1 MPFRVL
7 AEIILAS
14 STLDRMFGKF
24 FADSSAPSKLIFSLM
39 LKTKMILLLLLFQSS
54 FIFSQTYENGK
65 QVSQQYDTH
74 LVVKGETLYS
84 LSKKYSTTVPE
95 LLRLNPA
102 IVDNNLE
109 TGSLVKVPFVP
120 EQHAATAEM
129 ANKKMENAILYRVGK
144 KETLYSIS
152 KRYNTDVATLMLWND
167 LQEASIQEG
176 SQLIVGYENP
186 QLTIVGP
193 LGQDA
198 TNTGQPEAAGI
209 VIKKPDLVNDTSK
222 SVRSEPAGAT
232 PMNSGMSEKGIA
244 RWVKSSADDGNFY
257 ALHRT
262 APNGTM
268 VTVKNMMNGRTVDVK
283 VIGKLP
289 ATPENENVT
298 IKISASAAKKL
309 GVLDEKFLAE
319 FYYDAEGEE
328 K

>member
-1 MPFRVL
+1 VRL
-7 AEIILAS
+7 
-14 STLDRMFGKF
+14 FGKF
-24 FADSSAPSKLIFSLM
+24 FANPSAPSKLIFSVM
-39 LKTKMILLLLLFQSS
+39 LKTKMILLLLLFQST
-54 FIFSQTYENGK
+54 FIFSQTFEKGK
-65 QVSQQYDTH
+65 QVSPQYDTH
-74 LVVKGETLYS
+74 LVIKGETLYS
-84 LSKKYSTTVPE
+84 LSKQYYTTVPE
-95 LLRLNPA
+95 LLRLNPE
-102 IVDNNLE
+102 IIDNNLE

-120 EQHAATAEM
+120 EQQAATSEI

-167 LQEASIQEG
+167 LQEPSIQEG
-176 SQLIVGYENP
+176 SQLIVGYEAP

-193 LGQDA
+193 LGHPA
-198 TNTGQPEAAGI
+198 ANTPQPDAAGI
-209 VIKKPDLVNDTSK
+209 VIKKPDLVNDSSK
-222 SVRSEPAGAT
+222 SMRSDTSDAT
-232 PMNSGMSEKGIA
+232 PMNSGLSEKGIA

-257 ALHRT
+257 ALHRS
-262 APNGTM
+262 ARNGTM

-319 FYYDAEGEE
+319 FSYPFESDE